1 MFPVGLVHGTYII
14 ADNEDGI
21 FIIDQHAAN
30 ERINYE
36 KYLYALGNHDKTNM
50 DLLFPYTIELPMN
63 EYLILKNHF
72 NILDDLG
79 IRYEEFGM
87 NTIVIRS
94 VPIWLPSTKTEEALR
109 KILDIIVT
117 TEDFNS
123 YKFSEKI
130 AITLPCK
137 MSIKAND
144 HIELSD
150 MEILLERLS
159 KCDNPFTC
167 PHGRPTI
174 ITYSNYELEKMF
186 KRAAN

>member
-1 MFPVGLVHGTYII
+1 
-14 ADNEDGI
+14 
-21 FIIDQHAAN
+21 
-30 ERINYE
+30 
-36 KYLYALGNHDKTNM
+36 
-50 DLLFPYTIELPMN
+50 
-63 EYLILKNHF
+63 
-72 NILDDLG
+72 
-79 IRYEEFGM
+79 M

-130 AITLPCK
+130 AITLACK

-174 ITYSNYELEKMF
+174 ITYSNYELEKLF
-186 KRAAN
+186 KRAAG